1 MSITVKK
8 TRERFKKLREEKKQR
23 DEAASNKAK
32 TTAKTATTTKK
43 KSGLSDFEKAFATAR
58 RNFIG
63 KKIDP
68 KTGKP
73 AKATFMFKGKRYNVQ
88 TKEDRA
94 KVVSKIPS
102 PVKRGSGTS
111 KTTKAATS
119 TTKPTTTKKA
129 AASTTKPTTTTKA
142 ATSTTKPRTGRIR
155 GTGVK
160 KIGLEES
167 RLLGLTGEKLRTGV
181 EDQKREMGIAKRAQF
196 DARAKQVEQA
206 KRDRAK
212 SFLDPLMAITAGG
225 TRALTLG
232 PKNLKTMVLD
242 RLGST
247 KRLSGPPKTLPR
259 PRGMA
264 KGGSFFKGNF

>member
-1 MSITVKK
+1 MSITERK
-8 TRERFKKLREEKKQR
+8 TRQRFEKLRDKKKL
-23 DEAASNKAK
+23 SNKITSNNVKVKAK
-32 TTAKTATTTKK
+32 TNTNTKTATTTKK

-119 TTKPTTTKKA
+119 TTKPNTTTK
-129 AASTTKPTTTTKA
+129 T
-142 ATSTTKPRTGRIR
+142 ATSTTKTNTKKVNTKLGPRTPKVV
-155 GTGVK
+155 GTELDDPRLQKFTRKAVQSNLK
-160 KIGLEES
+160 KSAEIDRKAKQAEKD
-167 RLLGLTGEKLRTGV
+167 KLR
-181 EDQKREMGIAKRAQF
+181 
-196 DARAKQVEQA
+196 RAKT
-206 KRDRAK
+206 
-212 SFLDPLMAITAGG
+212 FMDPLMALTAGA
-225 TRALTLG
+225 TRILG
-232 PKNLKTMVLD
+232 IRPRGIKTMVLD
-242 RLGST
+242 RIGST
-247 KRLSGPPKTLPR
+247 KQLSKPRKKLPPPKDL
-259 PRGMA
+259 A
-264 KGGSFFKGNF
+264 KGGSYFKGRF

>member
-1 MSITVKK
+1 MSITFKK
-8 TRERFKKLREEKKQR
+8 TRERFEKLRDERKKR
-23 DEAASNKAK
+23 DKAASDKVKAK

-94 KVVSKIPS
+94 KVISKVPS
-102 PVKRGSGTS
+102 GAKRGSGTIKS
-111 KTTKAATS
+111 TKAATA
-119 TTKPTTTKKA
+119 TTKPTTTTKA

-142 ATSTTKPRTGRIR
+142 ATSTVKKDKPTR
-155 GTGVK
+155 GSGVK
-160 KIGLEES
+160 KIGLQEAQ
-167 RLLGLTGEKLRTGV
+167 RIGLTGTQLRTGV
-181 EDQKREMGIAKRAQF
+181 EDQKREIAKRTKF

-212 SFLDPLMAITAGG
+212 SLLDPLF
-225 TRALTLG
+225 TLG
-232 PKNLKTMVLD
+232 SRGKNLLNMKTMVLD

-247 KRLSGPPKTLPR
+247 KKLSGPPKALPK
-259 PRGMA
+259 PKNMA
-264 KGGSFFKGNF
+264 KGGSYFKGTF

>member
-1 MSITVKK
+1 MSITFKK
-8 TRERFKKLREEKKQR
+8 TRERFKKLRDDRNQKNKI
-23 DEAASNKAK
+23 ASDKAK

-63 KKIDP
+63 KKTDP

-94 KVVSKIPS
+94 KVISKVPS
-102 PVKRGSGTS
+102 GAKRGSGTIKS
-111 KTTKAATS
+111 TKAATA
-119 TTKPTTTKKA
+119 TTKPTTTTKA
-129 AASTTKPTTTTKA
+129 AASTTKPTTTTTTTTKA
-142 ATSTTKPRTGRIR
+142 ATSTVKKDKPTR
-155 GTGVK
+155 GSGVK
-160 KIGLEES
+160 KIGLQEAQ
-167 RLLGLTGEKLRTGV
+167 RIGLTGTQLRTGV
-181 EDQKREMGIAKRAQF
+181 EDQKREIAKRTKF

-212 SFLDPLMAITAGG
+212 SLLDPLF
-225 TRALTLG
+225 TLG
-232 PKNLKTMVLD
+232 SRGKNLLNMKTMVLD

-247 KRLSGPPKTLPR
+247 KKLSGPPKALPK
-259 PRGMA
+259 PKNMA
-264 KGGSFFKGNF
+264 KGGSYFKGTF